1 VLPYNRRV
9 RSSFGRCLAVAATL
23 CVFLLVRTPRAGTP
37 QSPAAPAFVGAR
49 ACATCHQ
56 DMHDTWSGGRHS
68 KMLQRATASSV
79 VGDFARGSTVL
90 HGNRFQLRSANGEY
104 FIGESYLTGKLREH
118 KVEYT
123 LGSRRVQH
131 YLTTME
137 KGRMVVLPPSWDVQR
152 REWFDNMDIVRPDRA
167 AGTPVQQWNKDC
179 VGCHVSGEEKQ
190 FDPAT
195 LDYRTEWTDF
205 GTSCERCHG
214 PGSLHVDAYSRDST
228 SRPIGQR
235 FIVKPTRLDPQTNSM
250 ICAQCH
256 SLRNV
261 VNPGYK
267 AGDDY
272 FDFFMPR
279 LEYDPGTDRELPYW
293 PDGRPR
299 RFSNDAIGLWQ
310 SACYRQGGATCTTC
324 HRDPHRPDVD
334 RNAQLAASNNALCT
348 QCHQAIGA
356 QTAAHTRHAS
366 GSAGSSCVA
375 CHMPKTV
382 ISINATM
389 RDHTMS
395 VPAPENTVTF
405 GIPNA
410 CSECHSDKKAV
421 WAVGVIDEWWPG
433 GRRGK
438 LVERARVFTAARRSA
453 PEALTGLIAIAKD
466 GAAGPLIQATAVG
479 YLRRYPGER
488 ARAALVSAAA
498 AEHPAIRAAAIAG
511 LGDVDGSADA
521 SVRST
526 LLTALSDRRRA
537 VRIAALV
544 SLVNA
549 HGSPPVGADAG
560 RLQSVGREYAE
571 LTTLYQDD
579 PIFDRDLGIIQL
591 LGGDVTRAAET
602 LEIALRLNPTQ
613 PSAGFVLALARL
625 GQGRIEE
632 ARTLLQRVVPSDPSY
647 EAARRR
653 LQLLAK

>member
-1 VLPYNRRV
+1 MSARL
-9 RSSFGRCLAVAATL
+9 GHCLVVALAL
-23 CVFLLVRTPRAGTP
+23 CLVMLVRAGSAGTD
-37 QSPAAPAFVGAR
+37 QSPAPPTATFVGAK
-49 ACATCHQ
+49 ACASCHQ

-68 KMLQRATASSV
+68 KMLQPATASSV
-79 VGDFARGSTVL
+79 VGDFAKGSAVL
-90 HGNRFQLRSANGEY
+90 HGNRFQLRSANGEF
-104 FIGESYLTGKLREH
+104 FIAESYLTGKLREH
-118 KVEYT
+118 RVEYT

-152 REWFDNMDIVRPDRA
+152 REWFDNMDIVRPGKT
-167 AGTPVQQWNKDC
+167 AGPPIQQWNKDC
-179 VGCHVSGEEKQ
+179 VGCHVSGEDKHFNPETQ
-190 FDPAT
+190 E
-195 LDYRTEWTDF
+195 YRTDWSDF

-214 PGSLHVDAYSRDST
+214 PGSRHVEAYSGGPQT
-228 SRPIGQR
+228 RPVGER
-235 FIVKPTRLDPQTNSM
+235 LIVKPTRLDPQTSSM

-310 SACYRQGGATCTTC
+310 SACYRRGGATCTTC

-334 RNAQLAASNNALCT
+334 RNAQLTPSNNALCT
-348 QCHQAIGA
+348 QCHQAIGE
-356 QTAAHTRHAS
+356 QTTAHTRHAI
-366 GSAGSSCVA
+366 GSAGGSCVA

-395 VPAPENTVTF
+395 LPAPENTVAF
-405 GIPNA
+405 SIPNA
-410 CSECHSDKKAV
+410 CNECHADKTAA
-421 WAVGVIDEWWPG
+421 WAVGVLNTWWPAG
-433 GRRGK
+433 HRGK
-438 LVERARVFTAARRSA
+438 LVERAQVFTGARRRA
-453 PEALTGLIAIAKD
+453 PEAMKGLVAIAKD
-466 GAAGPLIQATAVG
+466 AGAGPLIQATAVG
-479 YLRRYPGER
+479 YLRRYSGEPV
-488 ARAALVSAAA
+488 RAALLSAAA
-498 AEHPAIRAAAIAG
+498 ADHPAIRAVAIAS
-511 LGDVDGSADA
+511 LGELDESADGT
-521 SVRST
+521 VRST
-526 LLTALSDRRRA
+526 LLAALSDRRRA

-544 SLVNA
+544 SMINVRGTQLA
-549 HGSPPVGADAG
+549 GPEAG

-579 PIFDRDLGIIQL
+579 PVFDRDLGIIQL
-591 LGGDVTRAAET
+591 LGGDVSRAAEM
-602 LEIALRLNPTQ
+602 LEISLRLDPTQ

-625 GQGRIEE
+625 GQGRVEE
-632 ARTLLQRVVPSDPSY
+632 ARALLQHVMPSDPSY

-653 LQLLAK
+653 LALLAK